1 MKIIS
6 YSCDVCGR
14 EITTN
19 LIDDVKGINV
29 RIELDRGTRAFP
41 RAGREK
47 AHSSTR
53 TRWIFG
59 HCGVSS
65 MGRAIVEELATLAS
79 LALFVGMVAIWA
91 QVIATL

>member
-29 RIELDRGTRAFP
+29 RIELDRGKYESVVFQHACSICQTSIAKTL
-41 RAGREK
+41 RE
-47 AHSSTR
+47 
-53 TRWIFG
+53 W
-59 HCGVSS
+59 
-65 MGRAIVEELATLAS
+65 VE
-79 LALFVGMVAIWA
+79 
-91 QVIATL
+91 QHKK